1 MRTIRALILSIIP
14 PIAILGVVPYL
25 LPTKN
30 FELRHFALGPA
41 RFVGI
46 LLATV
51 GIAGYLWCVLE
62 FVLRGHGSATQV
74 YPPTALVVNGPYRFT
89 WNPIYVSYALALV
102 GESVF
107 LGSSS
112 LLLAPA
118 FQIRNELF
126 VRLYEEPRLRTQFEA
141 AYEDYCRRVPRWI
154 PAFSRGSAP

>member
-1 MRTIRALILSIIP
+1 VP
-14 PIAILGVVPYL
+14 PIAILGVVPYFVL
-25 LPTKN
+25 TKN

-41 RFVGI
+41 RFAGI
-46 LLATV
+46 PLAAL

-74 YPPTALVVNGPYRFT
+74 YTPTTLVVDGLYRLSR
-89 WNPIYVSYALALV
+89 NPIYVSYAFAMV

-112 LLLAPA
+112 LLLLALA

-126 VRLYEEPRLRTQFEA
+126 VRLYEEPRLRKQFGA

-154 PAFSRGSAP
+154 PPFSRSSAP